1 MPYLLSHFKAPAIR
15 SANPDIATH
24 LSVGN
29 VSFRFEY
36 SSKRNEIQFRV
47 RPGPDS
53 RSRLGKFASS
63 VKYLSLDGL
72 RRVYKLK
79 EY

>member
-1 MPYLLSHFKAPAIR
+1 M
-15 SANPDIATH
+15 
-24 LSVGN
+24 
-29 VSFRFEY
+29 
-36 SSKRNEIQFRV
+36 QFRV
-47 RPGPDS
+47 RPGPDL

-63 VKYLSLDGL
+63 VKYLSLDVL